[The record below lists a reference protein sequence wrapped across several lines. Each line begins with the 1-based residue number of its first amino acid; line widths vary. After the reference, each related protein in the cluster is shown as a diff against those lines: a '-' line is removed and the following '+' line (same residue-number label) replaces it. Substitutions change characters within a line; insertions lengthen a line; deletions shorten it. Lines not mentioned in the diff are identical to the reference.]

1 MPLALVIDRMVG
13 DPAWLWVRAPHPVV
27 LIGSL
32 VDGLDRRLN
41 NLDLTFRARCLRGC
55 LATGLLVAA
64 AAAAGIVLAILLSMA
79 PRPIAIPLE
88 AAIAAIFLAQ
98 KSLLDHVGAV
108 ARRLST
114 DGLAGGR
121 EAVAQ
126 IVGRDV
132 SVLDEPGVARA
143 AIESLAENFSD
154 GVVAPVFWYALLG
167 LPGLL
172 AYKAV
177 NTADSMIGHRS
188 PRYEAFGWA
197 AARLDD
203 LLNLVPARLS
213 AALIG
218 VAAAM
223 TGRSATRAAA
233 AALRDARL
241 HKSPNAGWPE
251 AAVAGALDVALGGPR
266 RYGTLAV
273 NGAWLNPDGRSEA
286 NAADINAAIRL
297 VEAAWTIL
305 LALTVLIALA
315 SAL

>member
-1 MPLALVIDRMVG
+1 
-13 DPAWLWVRAPHPVV
+13 
-27 LIGSL
+27 
-32 VDGLDRRLN
+32 LDRRLN
-41 NLDLTFRARCLRGC
+41 DLALPFRARRLRGC
-55 LATGLLVAA
+55 LATGLLVGA
-64 AAAAGIVLAILLSMA
+64 AAAAGIVLALLLAMA
-79 PRPIAIPLE
+79 PRPIAVPIE

-98 KSLLDHVGAV
+98 KGLLDHVGAV
-108 ARRLST
+108 AHRLSAG
-114 DGLAGGR
+114 GLAGGR

-154 GVVAPVFWYALLG
+154 GVAAPVFWYALLG

-172 AYKAV
+172 VYKAV

-188 PRYEAFGWA
+188 ARYEAFGWA

-213 AALIG
+213 AALIV

-223 TGRSATRAAA
+223 TGRGAMRAAA
-233 AALRDARL
+233 TALRDARL

-251 AAVAGALDVALGGPR
+251 AAVAGALGLAIGGPR
-266 RYGTLAV
+266 RYDTLAV
-273 NGAWLNPDGRSEA
+273 DGAWLNPGGRPEA
-286 NAADINAAIRL
+286 DAADINAAIRL

-305 LALTVLIALA
+305 LVLTVLIILA